1 MTKGSKKRYREK
13 FEEGSELLWPSDRE
27 DSVTRKF
34 YRDIS
39 HLSKKTNHQKT
50 KTNLITQ
57 ILKIII
63 GRGGS
68 PIGK

>member
-13 FEEGSELLWPSDRE
+13 FDEGSELLWPSDKE

-39 HLSKKTNHQKT
+39 HLSKKANHNQT